1 MTESQLQALDAALIG
16 YLEGFRP
23 SCRSSP
29 TFGHIGMYVR
39 GLLSDLDRKTA
50 EPIGLASGVP
60 PRTVQEFLRDHGW
73 EYDVVRQA
81 IQTQVA
87 QKVQSM
93 PDDGLGVVGLVDE
106 TSVRKQGTK
115 TPGVNRQYLGC
126 LGKVGNGIV
135 TVHLGV
141 CLGRYKT
148 LIDGDLFL
156 PEVWSAD
163 RERCRQAGIPDEI
176 VHRPKWQISLE
187 QLDRSRANGVVMQWL
202 TFDAEYGK
210 APKYLA
216 GLDARNQQFVGEVGR
231 TWSSCGVGK
240 DGAAPGPKATSR
252 PAEELV
258 RSCSLFRSQDWQVL
272 RLSRETTNEQVWRVK
287 AGQVWGSGADGWST
301 RSYWLIWASN
311 DQTGEEKFFV
321 SNAPTDTPVEKL
333 VRVAFRRANVEHA
346 FRVCKS
352 ELGFGHFE
360 GRNYTGLMR
369 HMMLCLGAM
378 EFVADHT
385 DRLRGEKS
393 GHHDG
398 ASVSGVSTFGRRM
411 GNTQQRHD
419 EAGVFAHGGKVSPT
433 SEPSSYNIE
442 EKASDRRPGSEKTQA
457 EKAGKQGKIKRPY
470 KVAL

>member
-1 MTESQLQALDAALIG
+1 MTESQLLALDPALIG

-23 SCRSSP
+23 SCCSSP
-29 TFGHIGMYVR
+29 TFDHMEMYVR
-39 GLLSDLDRKTA
+39 GLLSDLERKSA
-50 EPIGLASGVP
+50 EPIGLASGTP
-60 PRTVQEFLRDHGW
+60 PRTVHEFLRDHAW
-73 EYDVVRQA
+73 DYEVIRRV
-81 IQTQVA
+81 IQTEVA

-93 PDDGLGVVGLVDE
+93 PNDGLGVVGLVDE

-115 TPGVNRQYLGC
+115 SPGVNRQYLGC

-163 RERCRQAGIPDEI
+163 RKRCREAGIPDEI

-187 QLDRSRANGVVMQWL
+187 QLDRSRVNGVVLDWL

-210 APKYLA
+210 VPKYLA
-216 GLDARNQQFVGEVGR
+216 GLAERNQQFVGEVGR
-231 TWSSCGVGK
+231 TWASSGGGK
-240 DGAAPGPKATSR
+240 DGSAPGPQATSR
-252 PAEELV
+252 AAEELV
-258 RSCSLFRSQDWQVL
+258 RSCSLFRSQPWQVL

-287 AGQVWGSGADGWST
+287 AGQVWGSSAEGWSAK
-301 RSYWLIWASN
+301 SYWLIWASS

-321 SNAPTDTPVEKL
+321 SNAPSDTPVEKL

-393 GHHDG
+393 GRDDG
-398 ASVSGVSTFGRRM
+398 AGVSGGLSFGGGM
-411 GNTQQRHD
+411 GKNQQRHD
-419 EAGVFAHGGKVSPT
+419 EAGVFAHGGIVPPT
-433 SEPSSYNIE
+433 AKSNSNKFK
-442 EKASDRRPGSEKTQA
+442 EKASDRCPSPEKTQA
-457 EKAGKQGKIKRPY
+457 EKAEKQGEIERPHE
-470 KVAL
+470 VAL

>member
-187 QLDRSRANGVVMQWL
+187 QLDRSRANGAVM
-202 TFDAEYGK
+202 
-210 APKYLA
+210 
-216 GLDARNQQFVGEVGR
+216 
-231 TWSSCGVGK
+231 
-240 DGAAPGPKATSR
+240 
-252 PAEELV
+252 
-258 RSCSLFRSQDWQVL
+258 
-272 RLSRETTNEQVWRVK
+272 
-287 AGQVWGSGADGWST
+287 
-301 RSYWLIWASN
+301 
-311 DQTGEEKFFV
+311 
-321 SNAPTDTPVEKL
+321 
-333 VRVAFRRANVEHA
+333 
-346 FRVCKS
+346 
-352 ELGFGHFE
+352 
-360 GRNYTGLMR
+360 
-369 HMMLCLGAM
+369 
-378 EFVADHT
+378 
-385 DRLRGEKS
+385 
-393 GHHDG
+393 
-398 ASVSGVSTFGRRM
+398 
-411 GNTQQRHD
+411 
-419 EAGVFAHGGKVSPT
+419 
-433 SEPSSYNIE
+433 
-442 EKASDRRPGSEKTQA
+442 
-457 EKAGKQGKIKRPY
+457 
-470 KVAL
+470 

>member
-1 MTESQLQALDAALIG
+1 MTESQLQALDPALIG

-29 TFGHIGMYVR
+29 TFGHMGMYVR
-39 GLLSDLDRKTA
+39 GLLSDLDRKSA
-50 EPIGLASGVP
+50 EPIGLAAGTP
-60 PRTVQEFLRDHGW
+60 PRTVQEFLRDHEW
-73 EYDVVRQA
+73 DYKVVREA

-87 QKVQSM
+87 QKVRSM
-93 PDDGLGVVGLVDE
+93 PNDGLGVVGLVDE

-141 CLGRYKT
+141 CHGRYKT

-156 PEVWSAD
+156 PEAWSVD
-163 RERCRQAGIPDEI
+163 RERCLKAGIPDEI
-176 VHRPKWQISLE
+176 VHRPKWQIALE
-187 QLDRSRANGVVMQWL
+187 QLDRSRKNSVVMEWL

-210 APKYLA
+210 APKFLA
-216 GLDARNQQFVGEVGR
+216 GLDTRNQRFVGEVGR
-231 TWSSCGVGK
+231 TWACCAVGK
-240 DGAAPGPKATSR
+240 DGAVPGPEVTSR

-258 RSCSLFRSQDWQVL
+258 RSCSLFRSQPWQVL

-287 AGQVWGSGADGWST
+287 AGQVWGSGEDGWSA
-301 RSYWLIWASN
+301 RSYWLIWASS

-321 SNAPTDTPVEKL
+321 SNAPSDIPVEKL
-333 VRVAFRRANVEHA
+333 VRVGFRRANVEHA

-352 ELGFGHFE
+352 ELGFGHYE
-360 GRNYTGLMR
+360 GQNYTGLMR

-378 EFVADHT
+378 GFVADHT

-393 GHHDG
+393 GPDNG
-398 ASVSGVSTFGRRM
+398 AGMSGVSPFGSGM
-411 GNTQQRHD
+411 GENQQRHD
-419 EAGVFAHGGKVSPT
+419 RAGVLAHGGNLSPT
-433 SEPSSYNIE
+433 SESSGRNFE
-442 EKASDRRPGSEKTQA
+442 EKASGRGPSAEKTQA
-457 EKAGKQGKIKRPY
+457 EKAKTQGKIKRPE

>member
-202 TFDAEYGK
+202 TFEAEYGK

-216 GLDARNQQFVGEVGR
+216 GLDARNQHFVGEVGR

-287 AGQVWGSGADGWST
+287 AGQVWGSSADGWST
-301 RSYWLIWASN
+301 RSYWLIWASS

-321 SNAPTDTPVEKL
+321 SNAPSDTPVEKL
-333 VRVAFRRANVEHA
+333 VRVAFRRANV
-346 FRVCKS
+346 
-352 ELGFGHFE
+352 
-360 GRNYTGLMR
+360 
-369 HMMLCLGAM
+369 
-378 EFVADHT
+378 
-385 DRLRGEKS
+385 
-393 GHHDG
+393 
-398 ASVSGVSTFGRRM
+398 
-411 GNTQQRHD
+411 
-419 EAGVFAHGGKVSPT
+419 
-433 SEPSSYNIE
+433 
-442 EKASDRRPGSEKTQA
+442 
-457 EKAGKQGKIKRPY
+457 
-470 KVAL
+470 

>member
-1 MTESQLQALDAALIG
+1 MTESQLLALDPALIG

-23 SCRSSP
+23 SCCSSP
-29 TFGHIGMYVR
+29 TFDHMGMYVR
-39 GLLSDLDRKTA
+39 GLLSDLERKSA
-50 EPIGLASGVP
+50 EPIGLASGTP
-60 PRTVQEFLRDHGW
+60 PRTVQEFLRDHAW
-73 EYDVVRQA
+73 DYEVIRRV
-81 IQTQVA
+81 IQTEVA

-93 PDDGLGVVGLVDE
+93 PNDGLGVVGLVDE

-115 TPGVNRQYLGC
+115 SPGVNRQYLGC

-163 RERCRQAGIPDEI
+163 RERCREAGRPDEI

-187 QLDRSRANGVVMQWL
+187 QLDRSRVNGVIMDWL

-210 APKYLA
+210 VPKYLA
-216 GLDARNQQFVGEVGR
+216 GLAERNQQFVGEVGR
-231 TWSSCGVGK
+231 TWASSGGGK
-240 DGAAPGPKATSR
+240 DGSAPGPQATSR
-252 PAEELV
+252 AAEELV
-258 RSCSLFRSQDWQVL
+258 RSCSLFRSQPWQVL

-287 AGQVWGSGADGWST
+287 AGQVWGSSAEGWSAK
-301 RSYWLIWASN
+301 SYWLIWASS

-321 SNAPTDTPVEKL
+321 SNAPSDTPVEKL

-393 GHHDG
+393 GRDDG
-398 ASVSGVSTFGRRM
+398 AGVSGGLSFGGGM
-411 GNTQQRHD
+411 GKNQQRHD
-419 EAGVFAHGGKVSPT
+419 EAGVFAHGGIVPPT
-433 SEPSSYNIE
+433 AKSNSNKFK
-442 EKASDRRPGSEKTQA
+442 EKASDRCPSPEKTQA
-457 EKAGKQGKIKRPY
+457 EKAEKQGEIERPHE
-470 KVAL
+470 VAL